1 MSDVNRLLDNIGAEA
16 MVKGTD
22 TILPTTTAEPLPM
35 DLDFSWLLKGPGIV
49 ILIVNIF
56 FAVLLFLRARILADT
71 IATSQSKLVKSI
83 IVLYVVFTMIG
94 TFLTILFLIL
104 A

>member
-1 MSDVNRLLDNIGAEA
+1 MDDVNQLLDNIGPETAT
-16 MVKGTD
+16 KTTG
-22 TILPTTTAEPLPM
+22 TTAPVITAI
-35 DLDFSWLLKGPGIV
+35 DFSWMLKLPGIV
-49 ILIVNIF
+49 ILLVNVF

-83 IVLYVVFTMIG
+83 IILYVAFTVIG
-94 TFLTILFLIL
+94 TLLSILFLIL